1 MLAQLDQTYNDI
13 HRANPT
19 LVIYAHVGFMLQTID
34 LELLDFIRKLITTT
48 GLRTSHGN
56 SLHTHIH
63 DHDNSMHR
71 PHMQATLFMYTTVK
85 V

>member
-34 LELLDFIRKLITTT
+34 SELLDLNRKLITTT

-56 SLHTHIH
+56 SLHTQIH
-63 DHDNSMHR
+63 DHDNSMHI
-71 PHMQATLFMYTTVK
+71 PTWQATLYVHHCK